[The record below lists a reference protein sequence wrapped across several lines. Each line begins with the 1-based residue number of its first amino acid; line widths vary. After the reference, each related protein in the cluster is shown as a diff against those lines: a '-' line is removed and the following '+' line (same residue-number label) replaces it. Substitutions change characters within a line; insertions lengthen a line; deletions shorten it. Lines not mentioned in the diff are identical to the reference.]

1 MNLRNK
7 WLLLLFTLSAYMV
20 LYYVYDTPGRSI
32 YINGASLLGR
42 DSMIEQ
48 CMIDMVRY
56 VYGYLGIVMMLVGID
71 LSVHHYMPSVYKWEW
86 LLWLGKNTLGIYI
99 VNHYMNECLLR
110 IDFTSNYF
118 YSLTAVETILML
130 CAHSAIIVLLRKNN
144 WSRRLLLGE

>member
-20 LYYVYDTPGRSI
+20 LYYVYDTPCRSI

-56 VYGYLGIVMMLVGID
+56 VYGYLGIVMMLVVSTCRCITICQVFISGNGCCG
-71 LSVHHYMPSVYKWEW
+71 LVK
-86 LLWLGKNTLGIYI
+86 TL
-99 VNHYMNECLLR
+99 
-110 IDFTSNYF
+110 
-118 YSLTAVETILML
+118 
-130 CAHSAIIVLLRKNN
+130 
-144 WSRRLLLGE
+144 